1 MEQENKPAATVSS
14 KPRRWVIAGLA
25 TATIAALGAT
35 LSWQERAEARGGP
48 MMEGPF
54 GFGGGSSD
62 PAVRAKRIDA
72 MVQWMLADLN
82 ATDDQR
88 NKISSILQAAAND
101 LQPLRQQHM
110 QARKA
115 VMQLLAAPT
124 IDRAQLESL
133 RVQQIQLADSA
144 SKRMTQA
151 MADAADVLSPDQRT
165 KLVAKWQHHHR
176 GHGTG
181 TQS

>member
-1 MEQENKPAATVSS
+1 MEQEDTPAAAVSS
-14 KPRRWVIAGLA
+14 RPRRWVIAGLA

-35 LSWQERAEARGGP
+35 LSWHERAEARGP
-48 MMEGPF
+48 MMGGPF

-88 NKISSILQAAAND
+88 SKISSILQAAAND

-110 QARKA
+110 QARSA

-124 IDRAQLESL
+124 IDRAQLETL
-133 RVQQIQLADSA
+133 RVQQIQLADTA

-151 MADAADVLSPDQRT
+151 MADAADVLNADQRA
-165 KLVAKWQHHHR
+165 KLVAKWQHH
-176 GHGTG
+176 GHGHG
-181 TQS
+181 AQS

>member
-1 MEQENKPAATVSS
+1 MEQENKPAAAVSS

-35 LSWQERAEARGGP
+35 LSWHERAEAHGP
-48 MMEGPF
+48 MMDGPF
-54 GFGGGSSD
+54 GFGDGSSD

-72 MVQWMLADLN
+72 MVQWMLADLS

-88 NKISSILQAAAND
+88 SKISTILQAAAND

-110 QARKA
+110 QARRT

-124 IDRAQLESL
+124 IDRAQLESI
-133 RVQQIQLADSA
+133 RVQQMQLADNA

-151 MADAADVLSPDQRT
+151 MADAADVLSGDQRA
-165 KLVAKWQHHHR
+165 KLVAKWQQHR
-176 GHGTG
+176 GHGHG
-181 TQS
+181 AQS